1 MADVSVIIATYRR
14 PHLIGRALDSI
25 ARQTMPP
32 REIIVVDDASGD
44 DTGEVVA
51 AWSRQNGIAVRFITA
66 GVNGGAGVAR
76 NLGMAAASGPLIA
89 FLDSDDEY
97 APDALERLAAPLANH
112 PDAVVSFA
120 DAMQHWAD
128 DTPGIPMMRRCLSPG
143 VDADPLGGDIYQ
155 LKDPQSVLLLT
166 SMIPT
171 CAAVFRRAAAG
182 AVGWMPDY
190 RHGEDWIFWLKL
202 TDRGDF
208 LCQFVDVATVHRQG
222 DNLTGSEH
230 DLRNAQMTLN
240 AFLKLRDGDFG
251 VALTDANRRRLDAAI
266 AEKASHLRYH
276 ASRKGLRS
284 WWKAIGS
291 AEGRATGGR
300 LHHLL
305 VDPKSLIRSLRFGP
319 GRDQDAI

>member
-25 ARQTMPP
+25 ARQTLAP

-51 AWSRQNGIAVRFITA
+51 AWSRQSGIAVTYIA
-66 GVNGGAGVAR
+66 ADVNGGAGVAR
-76 NLGMAAASGPLIA
+76 NLGMAVSTSPLIA

-97 APDALERLAAPLANH
+97 APDALERLAPPLANH

-120 DAMQHWAD
+120 DAMQHWTD
-128 DTPGIPMMRRCLSPG
+128 GTPSVPMMRRCLTPG
-143 VDADPLGGDIYQ
+143 VEAEPIGGDLYR

-171 CAAVFRRAAAG
+171 CAAVFRRDAAE
-182 AVGWMPDY
+182 AVGWMPHY

-202 TDRGDF
+202 TGQGDF
-208 LCQFVDVATVHRQG
+208 LCRFADVATVHRQG
-222 DNLTGSEH
+222 DNLTGAEH
-230 DLRNAQMTLN
+230 DLHNARMTLN

-251 VALTDANRRRLDAAI
+251 IALTGANRRRLGAAI
-266 AEKASHLRYH
+266 TEKAAHLRYH
-276 ASRKGLRS
+276 ASRKGLGS
-284 WWKAIGS
+284 WWRAIGS
-291 AEGRATGGR
+291 DEGRAAGGR

-305 VDPKSLIRSLRFGP
+305 TDPKSLLRSLRFSLG
-319 GRDQDAI
+319 